1 MTKPT
6 EGPLKHAEAGG
17 SRSEKAEADASGW
30 RGWSRTSVTAVL
42 LTPRSQASSPDSG
55 GCQQPL
61 VSLGLWPQRSDLC
74 LEGHTAFPP
83 SASSPCKTA
92 AALARGPPCSGVAA
106 SELVTAALT
115 LLPNKAT
122 CQGAEED
129 GEFGRHCPTGHRD
142 RGRWRG
148 SWPTTH
154 RVSAKWP
161 SARARPLTS
170 PAPRRPPAYA
180 AWRHACPPGRWL
192 RRHCPF
198 TCPVPHAPEG
208 GELRFGPLLTPRP
221 SGQASVAVA
230 HLGLEATGRPHSETG

>member
-122 CQGAEED
+122 GSSGDTVQPGTGIEAA
-129 GEFGRHCPTGHRD
+129 GEGVGRLPTGFRQSGLLPAH
-142 RGRWRG
+142 G
-148 SWPTTH
+148 
-154 RVSAKWP
+154 P
-161 SARARPLTS
+161 SPRPRHAGRPLTRPGGTLVL
-170 PAPRRPPAYA
+170 PADGSAATVRLLVRSLTRR
-180 AWRHACPPGRWL
+180 RVGSSVS
-192 RRHCPF
+192 
-198 TCPVPHAPEG
+198 VP
-208 GELRFGPLLTPRP
+208 
-221 SGQASVAVA
+221 S
-230 HLGLEATGRPHSETG
+230 

>member
-122 CQGAEED
+122 CQGAGED

-170 PAPRRPPAYA
+170 PAPRSSSRPMA
-180 AWRHACPPGRWL
+180 PPPLSVYLSGPSRAGGWGA
-192 RRHCPF
+192 PF
-198 TCPVPHAPEG
+198 RSPPDPSS
-208 GELRFGPLLTPRP
+208 FGAGL
-221 SGQASVAVA
+221 SGCRSSR
-230 HLGLEATGRPHSETG
+230 T